1 MPDFTS
7 LAWSWNARK
16 QPVNPYAVD
25 VPAQKPSAL
34 AVWIALYEQDKSD
47 QREQAEAMSR
57 AAEEYLFSVAHCDPW
72 HYDELNDALIEKAKR
87 HAELHRVDP
96 FTLIRDDVASLP
108 GFLRKPLETRIK
120 YLEKSEDPRHLLTY
134 LNEVITPSLVRIDKV
149 RANQASLSFQAMAGR
164 DSLDQL
170 LRLAELNQREV
181 KRLSTLVAAHIDMIF
196 IQLCGEMLT
205 DELASPIVIL
215 ELYRRV
221 AAEVSRLDVIPP
233 GYEALRSKH
242 NRRNPINYELIPGA
256 LARMRCADW
265 WQRKLWQ
272 LRNEWRE
279 ELLRAACLVHR
290 HASPYVSHDI
300 LLQKREQRRKAM
312 DFFRNHDLINE
323 DGDTLSM
330 EDVVLASASNPAHRR
345 NEMMA
350 CVKGLELIAE
360 MRGDCAMFYTIT
372 CPSKYHATLMN
383 GKPNPTWDHSTVR
396 KSSDYLVDTF
406 AAFRKAMHK
415 KELRWY
421 GVRVAEPHHDGT
433 VHWHLL
439 CFMRKKHR
447 RAITELLRRFA
458 IREDRA
464 ELGNNTGA
472 RFKSK
477 LIDPRKGTPASYIAK
492 YVSKNID
499 GRGLGDTVSKETGK
513 SLRDSAEYVTA
524 WASLHRVQQFRFF
537 GIPGRQAYRELRLFA
552 SQATR
557 AMKTSKPGAPV
568 LMDPK
573 LDAVLA
579 AADVGCFATYIMKQG
594 GVLVPRKNYLI
605 HTAYE
610 PTVEPGT
617 YGDHGIR
624 IYGIWSPI
632 TGKENKICTHVHT
645 WKMVKKAPANPGA
658 ESAAQGDPVAPWTRV
673 NNCPEVKKRTNQHPG
688 SPPLMTVPDE
698 REEPEQFEIGQLTR
712 EQRKQVLGGIHTHKQ
727 QRHKSPADE
736 FEALAYS
743 ITVGDCTEYD
753 TRRAES
759 YLKAAQ
765 EIRRRE
771 QVLSPEIAGLA
782 GLVQSWAKMK
792 KVLISKPQTL
802 QLARGNEVTVLDT
815 VYRAHP
821 VTGELLVTGVDIHW
835 RKTLAKH
842 KADTLINRWRQAAR
856 EV

>member
-1 MPDFTS
+1 MTS
-7 LAWSWNARK
+7 PSFAWDWNVPLKAI
-16 QPVNPYAVD
+16 NPYALAK
-25 VPAQKPSAL
+25 PARRPSAL

-47 QREQAEAMSR
+47 QREQTEAMSR

-72 HYDELNDALIEKAKR
+72 RYDELNDALIEKAKR

-96 FTLIRDDVASLP
+96 LTLIRDDVASLP
-108 GFLRKPLETRIK
+108 GFLRKPLESRIK
-120 YLEKSEDPRHLLTY
+120 YLEKSEDPRHLPTY
-134 LNEVITPSLVRIDKV
+134 LNEVITPSLARIDKV

-170 LRLAELNQREV
+170 LRLAELNQREI

-196 IQLCGEMLT
+196 IQLCDEMLT

-513 SLRDSAEYVTA
+513 SLRDSAEHVTA

-624 IYGIWSPI
+624 IYGIWSPM
-632 TGKENKICTHVHT
+632 TGKENKICTHAHT

-658 ESAAQGDPVAPWTRV
+658 ESAAQGDPVAPWTRG
-673 NNCPEVKKRTNQHPG
+673 NNCPLNLKKGDGRGAIDTMG
-688 SPPLMTVPDE
+688 W
-698 REEPEQFEIGQLTR
+698 GQLEQDEESGPLDVSSLPTKERKAILRRLR
-712 EQRKQVLGGIHTHKQ
+712 EVCRAKNSPMNNTKMRDTSSDCVSLREFALSIGLELCESQAEHLLQGKQLRINDRMIYHTSDGALCSTNVGNYDITLRKLRSFLMVKN
-727 QRHKSPADE
+727 RSYAE
-736 FEALAYS
+736 S
-743 ITVGDCTEYD
+743 IT
-753 TRRAES
+753 R
-759 YLKAAQ
+759 
-765 EIRRRE
+765 
-771 QVLSPEIAGLA
+771 
-782 GLVQSWAKMK
+782 
-792 KVLISKPQTL
+792 
-802 QLARGNEVTVLDT
+802 N
-815 VYRAHP
+815 P
-821 VTGELLVTGVDIHW
+821 VAFYKNML
-835 RKTLAKH
+835 KTLKS
-842 KADTLINRWRQAAR
+842 KA
-856 EV
+856 

>member
-1 MPDFTS
+1 MPDSTA

-25 VPAQKPSAL
+25 VPARKPSAL

-57 AAEEYLFSVAHCDPW
+57 AAEEYLFSIAHCDPW
-72 HYDELNDALIEKAKR
+72 RYDELNDALIEKAKR

-96 FTLIRDDVASLP
+96 LTLIRDDVASLP

-120 YLEKSEDPRHLLTY
+120 YLEKSEDPRHLPTY

-164 DSLDQL
+164 DNLDQL

-196 IQLCGEMLT
+196 IQLCGEILT

-330 EDVVLASASNPAHRR
+330 EDVMLASASNPAHRR

-624 IYGIWSPI
+624 VYGIWSPI

-645 WKMVKKAPANPGA
+645 WKMVKKTPANPGA
-658 ESAAQGDPVAPWTRV
+658 ESAAQGDPVAPWTRG
-673 NNCPEVKKRTNQHPG
+673 NNCPQSSKGLEKVIVNDAEISEQLAHDEELGSLDVSSLPAKERNAVLRRLREACKVMALPANKPQLLNSSPRACSIRDFALSIGIELSESQIEHLMQGKRLRFYDRIFYATFDG
-688 SPPLMTVPDE
+688 ELRST
-698 REEPEQFEIGQLTR
+698 EPENSDIPVSNVWRTITN
-712 EQRKQVLGGIHTHKQ
+712 KNKV
-727 QRHKSPADE
+727 E
-736 FEALAYS
+736 FA
-743 ITVGDCTEYD
+743 
-753 TRRAES
+753 
-759 YLKAAQ
+759 
-765 EIRRRE
+765 EIRRDPIRHYSDMLKRIDPS
-771 QVLSPEIAGLA
+771 VCTIFF
-782 GLVQSWAKMK
+782 VK
-792 KVLISKPQTL
+792 KKYQ
-802 QLARGNEVTVLDT
+802 
-815 VYRAHP
+815 
-821 VTGELLVTGVDIHW
+821 
-835 RKTLAKH
+835 
-842 KADTLINRWRQAAR
+842 KA
-856 EV
+856 

>member
-1 MPDFTS
+1 MSDSTS

-87 HAELHRVDP
+87 HSELHRVDP
-96 FTLIRDDVASLP
+96 LTLIRDDVASLP

-120 YLEKSEDPRHLLTY
+120 YLEKSEDPLHLLTY

-513 SLRDSAEYVTA
+513 SLRDSAEHVTA

>member
-1 MPDFTS
+1 MPDSTS

-25 VPAQKPSAL
+25 VPARKPSAL

-96 FTLIRDDVASLP
+96 LTLIRDDVASLP

-120 YLEKSEDPRHLLTY
+120 YLEKSEDPRHLPTY

-300 LLQKREQRRKAM
+300 LLQKREQRRRAM

-323 DGDTLSM
+323 DGDTLNM

-513 SLRDSAEYVTA
+513 SLRDSAEHVTA

-658 ESAAQGDPVAPWTRV
+658 ESAAQGDPVAPWTRG
-673 NNCPEVKKRTNQHPG
+673 NNCPQPSKKGITDTENDIG
-688 SPPLMTVPDE
+688 VTEYFFLGEESGPLDVSKLSARERKTVIRRLHE
-698 REEPEQFEIGQLTR
+698 TCWAKTSQANEEKLL
-712 EQRKQVLGGIHTHKQ
+712 K
-727 QRHKSPADE
+727 KSP
-736 FEALAYS
+736 EACLLRDFALSIGIELGESQVAHLLQGKWLRFNDRVFYS
-743 ITVGDCTEYD
+743 THEGGLRSVPPKNSDVQIRNLWNTLKKHIKVEHPQIIRDPLGH
-753 TRRAES
+753 
-759 YLKAAQ
+759 YLNQLKKIDPETWQ
-765 EIRRRE
+765 L
-771 QVLSPEIAGLA
+771 LSG
-782 GLVQSWAKMK
+782 KMK
-792 KVLISKPQTL
+792 GGKHVL
-802 QLARGNEVTVLDT
+802 
-815 VYRAHP
+815 
-821 VTGELLVTGVDIHW
+821 
-835 RKTLAKH
+835 
-842 KADTLINRWRQAAR
+842 
-856 EV
+856 

>member
-1 MPDFTS
+1 MPDSTS

-25 VPAQKPSAL
+25 VPARKPSAL

-96 FTLIRDDVASLP
+96 LTLIRDDVASLP

-120 YLEKSEDPRHLLTY
+120 YLEKSEDPRHLPTY

-290 HASPYVSHDI
+290 HASPYVSHDV

-658 ESAAQGDPVAPWTRV
+658 ESAAQGDPVAPWTRG
-673 NNCPEVKKRTNQHPG
+673 NNCPQSSKGLEKVIVNDAEISEQLAHDEELGSLDVSSLPAKERNAVLRRLREACKIMALPVNKPQLLNSSPRACSIRDFVLSIGIELSESQIEHLMQGKRLRFYDRIFYATFDG
-688 SPPLMTVPDE
+688 ELRST
-698 REEPEQFEIGQLTR
+698 EPENSDIPVSNVWRTITN
-712 EQRKQVLGGIHTHKQ
+712 KNKV
-727 QRHKSPADE
+727 E
-736 FEALAYS
+736 FA
-743 ITVGDCTEYD
+743 
-753 TRRAES
+753 
-759 YLKAAQ
+759 
-765 EIRRRE
+765 EIRRDPIRHYSDMLKRIDPSVCTIFFE
-771 QVLSPEIAGLA
+771 
-782 GLVQSWAKMK
+782 K
-792 KVLISKPQTL
+792 KKYQ
-802 QLARGNEVTVLDT
+802 
-815 VYRAHP
+815 
-821 VTGELLVTGVDIHW
+821 
-835 RKTLAKH
+835 
-842 KADTLINRWRQAAR
+842 KA
-856 EV
+856 

>member
-1 MPDFTS
+1 MPDSTS

-25 VPAQKPSAL
+25 VPARKLSAL

-47 QREQAEAMSR
+47 QRERAEAMSR

-72 HYDELNDALIEKAKR
+72 RYDELNDALIEKAKR

-96 FTLIRDDVASLP
+96 LTLIRDDVASLP

-120 YLEKSEDPRHLLTY
+120 YVEKSEDPRHFPTY

-164 DSLDQL
+164 DSLDQH

-360 MRGDCAMFYTIT
+360 MRGDCAMLYTIT
-372 CPSKYHATLMN
+372 CPSKYHVTLMN
-383 GKPNPTWDHSTVR
+383 GKPNPT
-396 KSSDYLVDTF
+396 
-406 AAFRKAMHK
+406 
-415 KELRWY
+415 
-421 GVRVAEPHHDGT
+421 
-433 VHWHLL
+433 
-439 CFMRKKHR
+439 
-447 RAITELLRRFA
+447 
-458 IREDRA
+458 
-464 ELGNNTGA
+464 
-472 RFKSK
+472 
-477 LIDPRKGTPASYIAK
+477 
-492 YVSKNID
+492 
-499 GRGLGDTVSKETGK
+499 
-513 SLRDSAEYVTA
+513 
-524 WASLHRVQQFRFF
+524 
-537 GIPGRQAYRELRLFA
+537 
-552 SQATR
+552 
-557 AMKTSKPGAPV
+557 
-568 LMDPK
+568 
-573 LDAVLA
+573 
-579 AADVGCFATYIMKQG
+579 
-594 GVLVPRKNYLI
+594 
-605 HTAYE
+605 
-610 PTVEPGT
+610 
-617 YGDHGIR
+617 
-624 IYGIWSPI
+624 
-632 TGKENKICTHVHT
+632 
-645 WKMVKKAPANPGA
+645 
-658 ESAAQGDPVAPWTRV
+658 
-673 NNCPEVKKRTNQHPG
+673 
-688 SPPLMTVPDE
+688 
-698 REEPEQFEIGQLTR
+698 
-712 EQRKQVLGGIHTHKQ
+712 
-727 QRHKSPADE
+727 
-736 FEALAYS
+736 
-743 ITVGDCTEYD
+743 
-753 TRRAES
+753 
-759 YLKAAQ
+759 
-765 EIRRRE
+765 
-771 QVLSPEIAGLA
+771 
-782 GLVQSWAKMK
+782 
-792 KVLISKPQTL
+792 
-802 QLARGNEVTVLDT
+802 
-815 VYRAHP
+815 
-821 VTGELLVTGVDIHW
+821 
-835 RKTLAKH
+835 
-842 KADTLINRWRQAAR
+842 
-856 EV
+856 

>member
-1 MPDFTS
+1 MSDS
-7 LAWSWNARK
+7 AALAWSWNAKR
-16 QPVNPYAVD
+16 QPVNPSTTD
-25 VPAQKPSAL
+25 EPAQKPSAL
-34 AVWIALYEQDKSD
+34 AVWLALYAQDESE
-47 QREQAEAMSR
+47 QREQAEALSR
-57 AAEEYLFSVAHCDPW
+57 AAEEHLFSIAGCDPW
-72 HYDELNDALIEKAKR
+72 LRDELNNALIEKAKR
-87 HAELHRVDP
+87 HAELHRADHL
-96 FTLIRDDVASLP
+96 TLIRDDVANLP
-108 GFLRKPLETRIK
+108 DFLRKPLESRIK
-120 YLEKSEDPRHLLTY
+120 YLEKSEDQRHLPVY
-134 LNEVITPSLVRIDKV
+134 LNEVVAPSLTRIDAV
-149 RANQASLSFQAMAGR
+149 RANQMSLSFRAMAGR

-170 LRLAELNQREV
+170 LRLPELNQREV
-181 KRLSTLVAAHIDMIF
+181 KRLSTLVAAHIDVIF
-196 IQLCGEMLT
+196 IQLYDEILT
-205 DELASPIVIL
+205 DELASPVLIL
-215 ELYRRV
+215 DLYRHL
-221 AAEVSRLDVIPP
+221 ATEVLRLDVLPP
-233 GYEALRSKH
+233 AYEALRSKH
-242 NRRNPINYELIPGA
+242 NRRNPINYDLIPGA

-312 DFFRNHDLINE
+312 DFFRNYDLVNE
-323 DGDTLSM
+323 DGDTLNM

-360 MRGDCAMFYTIT
+360 MRGDCAVFYTIT

-396 KSSDYLVDTF
+396 KSSDYLVDMF

-433 VHWHLL
+433 VHWHML

-447 RAITELLRRFA
+447 RTITELLRRFA
-458 IREDRA
+458 VREDRT
-464 ELGNNTGA
+464 ELGNDTGA

-499 GRGLGDTVSKETGK
+499 GRGLGDTISKETGK
-513 SLRDSAEYVTA
+513 TLRDSAEHVTA

-552 SQATR
+552 SQAVR
-557 AMKTSKPGAPV
+557 SMKDAKPGAPV
-568 LMDPK
+568 LQDPK

-579 AADVGCFATYIMKQG
+579 AADVGCFATYITKQG

-624 IYGIWSPI
+624 IYGVWSPL

-645 WKMVKKAPANPGA
+645 WKMVKKAPANLGA
-658 ESAAQGDPVAPWTRV
+658 ESAAQGDPVAPWTRG
-673 NNCPEVKKRTNQHPG
+673 NNCPPGRKIIKKETGIATPPAEAAEPDYETGPLDPSKLPKKERQALIRRVYEGLTVTSRVKKPVFAAENNPVMAELYDFAQ
-688 SPPLMTVPDE
+688 S
-698 REEPEQFEIGQLTR
+698 
-712 EQRKQVLGGIHTHKQ
+712 LGWDQ
-727 QRHKSPADE
+727 SNLSLLVRR
-736 FEALAYS
+736 LAS
-743 ITVGDCTEYD
+743 G
-753 TRRAES
+753 
-759 YLKAAQ
+759 
-765 EIRRRE
+765 
-771 QVLSPEIAGLA
+771 
-782 GLVQSWAKMK
+782 
-792 KVLISKPQTL
+792 
-802 QLARGNEVTVLDT
+802 
-815 VYRAHP
+815 
-821 VTGELLVTGVDIHW
+821 GELSIADRRYYTYGDGRIYS
-835 RKTLAKH
+835 RKDPDSETVSE
-842 KADTLINRWRQAAR
+842 INRAFKAWEIIMRFNR
-856 EV
+856 IRSRNM

>member
-1 MPDFTS
+1 
-7 LAWSWNARK
+7 
-16 QPVNPYAVD
+16 
-25 VPAQKPSAL
+25 
-34 AVWIALYEQDKSD
+34 
-47 QREQAEAMSR
+47 
-57 AAEEYLFSVAHCDPW
+57 
-72 HYDELNDALIEKAKR
+72 
-87 HAELHRVDP
+87 
-96 FTLIRDDVASLP
+96 
-108 GFLRKPLETRIK
+108 
-120 YLEKSEDPRHLLTY
+120 
-134 LNEVITPSLVRIDKV
+134 
-149 RANQASLSFQAMAGR
+149 
-164 DSLDQL
+164 
-170 LRLAELNQREV
+170 
-181 KRLSTLVAAHIDMIF
+181 
-196 IQLCGEMLT
+196 
-205 DELASPIVIL
+205 
-215 ELYRRV
+215 
-221 AAEVSRLDVIPP
+221 
-233 GYEALRSKH
+233 
-242 NRRNPINYELIPGA
+242 
-256 LARMRCADW
+256 
-265 WQRKLWQ
+265 
-272 LRNEWRE
+272 
-279 ELLRAACLVHR
+279 
-290 HASPYVSHDI
+290 
-300 LLQKREQRRKAM
+300 
-312 DFFRNHDLINE
+312 
-323 DGDTLSM
+323 
-330 EDVVLASASNPAHRR
+330 
-345 NEMMA
+345 
-350 CVKGLELIAE
+350 
-360 MRGDCAMFYTIT
+360 
-372 CPSKYHATLMN
+372 MN

-513 SLRDSAEYVTA
+513 SLCDSAEHVTA

-617 YGDHGIR
+617 YGDHGIP

-658 ESAAQGDPVAPWTRV
+658 ESAAQGDPVAPWTRG
-673 NNCPEVKKRTNQHPG
+673 NNCPPSLPRGEK
-688 SPPLMTVPDE
+688 
-698 REEPEQFEIGQLTR
+698 EIENGW
-712 EQRKQVLGGIHTHKQ
+712 
-727 QRHKSPADE
+727 
-736 FEALAYS
+736 
-743 ITVGDCTEYD
+743 
-753 TRRAES
+753 
-759 YLKAAQ
+759 
-765 EIRRRE
+765 
-771 QVLSPEIAGLA
+771 
-782 GLVQSWAKMK
+782 GLVE
-792 KVLISKPQTL
+792 
-802 QLARGNEVTVLDT
+802 QLAQDDESKLLD
-815 VYRAHP
+815 VSK
-821 VTGELLVTGVDIHW
+821 LL
-835 RKTLAKH
+835 
-842 KADTLINRWRQAAR
+842 AR
-856 EV
+856 ERKAVIRHQSEGCRAKVIPVNNKN

>member
-1 MPDFTS
+1 MTS
-7 LAWSWNARK
+7 PSFAWDWNVPLKAI
-16 QPVNPYAVD
+16 NPYALAK
-25 VPAQKPSAL
+25 PARRPSAL

-72 HYDELNDALIEKAKR
+72 RYDELNDALIEKAKR

-96 FTLIRDDVASLP
+96 LTLIRDDVASLP
-108 GFLRKPLETRIK
+108 GFLRKPLESRIK
-120 YLEKSEDPRHLLTY
+120 YLEKSEDPRHLPTY

-170 LRLAELNQREV
+170 LRLAELNQREI

-196 IQLCGEMLT
+196 IQLCDEMLT

-513 SLRDSAEYVTA
+513 SLRDSAEHVTA

-624 IYGIWSPI
+624 IYGIWSPM
-632 TGKENKICTHVHT
+632 TGKENKICTHAHT

-658 ESAAQGDPVAPWTRV
+658 ESAAQGDPVAPWTRG
-673 NNCPEVKKRTNQHPG
+673 NNCPLNLKKGDGRGAIDTMGWRQLEQDEESGPLDMSSLPTKKRKAILRRLREVCRAKNSPMNNIKMRDTSSDCVSLREFALSIGLELCESQAEHLLQGKQLRINDRMIYHTSDGALSSTNVG
-688 SPPLMTVPDE
+688 NYDITLRKLRSFLMVKNRSYAE
-698 REEPEQFEIGQLTR
+698 
-712 EQRKQVLGGIHTHKQ
+712 
-727 QRHKSPADE
+727 
-736 FEALAYS
+736 S
-743 ITVGDCTEYD
+743 IT
-753 TRRAES
+753 R
-759 YLKAAQ
+759 
-765 EIRRRE
+765 
-771 QVLSPEIAGLA
+771 
-782 GLVQSWAKMK
+782 
-792 KVLISKPQTL
+792 
-802 QLARGNEVTVLDT
+802 N
-815 VYRAHP
+815 P
-821 VTGELLVTGVDIHW
+821 VAFYKNML
-835 RKTLAKH
+835 KTLKS
-842 KADTLINRWRQAAR
+842 KA
-856 EV
+856 

>member
-1 MPDFTS
+1 MPDSTS

-57 AAEEYLFSVAHCDPW
+57 AAEEHLFSVAHCDPW

-96 FTLIRDDVASLP
+96 LTLIRDDVASLP

-120 YLEKSEDPRHLLTY
+120 YLEKSEDPRHLPTY

-149 RANQASLSFQAMAGR
+149 RANQASLSFQTMAGR

-290 HASPYVSHDI
+290 HTSPYVSHDI

-513 SLRDSAEYVTA
+513 SLRDSAEHVTA

-658 ESAAQGDPVAPWTRV
+658 ESAAQGDPVAPWTRG
-673 NNCPEVKKRTNQHPG
+673 NNCPQSSKGSEKVAVNDAEMSEQLVQDEELGSLDVSSLPAKERNAVLRRLRETCKVKA
-688 SPPLMTVPDE
+688 SPVNKP
-698 REEPEQFEIGQLTR
+698 QL
-712 EQRKQVLGGIHTHKQ
+712 LN
-727 QRHKSPADE
+727 
-736 FEALAYS
+736 
-743 ITVGDCTEYD
+743 
-753 TRRAES
+753 
-759 YLKAAQ
+759 
-765 EIRRRE
+765 
-771 QVLSPEIAGLA
+771 LSPRASSIRDFAISIGIELCDAQVEHLRCGGRLRFKDLIIYATFDDELRTTETENSDIQIRNVWRT
-782 GLVQSWAKMK
+782 LK
-792 KVLISKPQTL
+792 KHNK
-802 QLARGNEVTVLDT
+802 
-815 VYRAHP
+815 
-821 VTGELLVTGVDIHW
+821 VD
-835 RKTLAKH
+835 LAKIVRDPIGNYMDMLREIDP
-842 KADTLINRWRQAAR
+842 DTWMILFG
-856 EV
+856 EK

>member
-1 MPDFTS
+1 MPDSTS

-25 VPAQKPSAL
+25 GPARKPSAL

-72 HYDELNDALIEKAKR
+72 HYDELNDVLIEKAKR

-96 FTLIRDDVASLP
+96 LTLIRDDVASLP

-120 YLEKSEDPRHLLTY
+120 YLEKSEDPRHLPTY

-513 SLRDSAEYVTA
+513 SLRDSAEHVTA

-658 ESAAQGDPVAPWTRV
+658 ESAAQGDPVAPWTRG
-673 NNCPEVKKRTNQHPG
+673 NNCPQSSKGSEKVAVNDAEMSEQLVQDEELGSLDVSSLPAKERNAVLRRLRETCKVKA
-688 SPPLMTVPDE
+688 SPVNKP
-698 REEPEQFEIGQLTR
+698 QL
-712 EQRKQVLGGIHTHKQ
+712 LN
-727 QRHKSPADE
+727 
-736 FEALAYS
+736 
-743 ITVGDCTEYD
+743 
-753 TRRAES
+753 
-759 YLKAAQ
+759 
-765 EIRRRE
+765 
-771 QVLSPEIAGLA
+771 LSPRASSIRDFAISIGIELCDAQVEHLRCGGRLRFKDLIIYATFDDELRTTETENSDIQIRNVWRT
-782 GLVQSWAKMK
+782 LK
-792 KVLISKPQTL
+792 KHNK
-802 QLARGNEVTVLDT
+802 
-815 VYRAHP
+815 
-821 VTGELLVTGVDIHW
+821 VD
-835 RKTLAKH
+835 LAKIVRDPIGNYMDMLREIDP
-842 KADTLINRWRQAAR
+842 DTWMILFG
-856 EV
+856 EK

>member
-1 MPDFTS
+1 MSDATA
-7 LAWSWNARK
+7 LAWNWNAKR
-16 QPVNPYAVD
+16 QPANPRTTDA
-25 VPAQKPSAL
+25 PAQKSSAL
-34 AVWIALYEQDKSD
+34 AVWLALYAQDESE
-47 QREQAEAMSR
+47 QREQAEALSR
-57 AAEEYLFSVAHCDPW
+57 AAAERFFSAEHRDPW
-72 HYDELNDALIEKAKR
+72 FRDEQNNALIEKAKR
-87 HAELHRVDP
+87 HAELHRANP
-96 FTLIRDDVASLP
+96 LTLIRDNVASLP
-108 GFLRKPLETRIK
+108 DFLRKPMESRIK
-120 YLEKSEDPRHLLTY
+120 FLEKSEDPRHLPAYLTD
-134 LNEVITPSLVRIDKV
+134 VVAPSLARIDAV
-149 RANQASLSFQAMAGR
+149 RANQASLSFRAMAGR

-170 LRLAELNQREV
+170 LRLPELNQRDV

-196 IQLCGEMLT
+196 IQLCDEMLT
-205 DELASPIVIL
+205 DEMASPVVIL
-215 ELYRRV
+215 DLYRRV
-221 AAEVSRLDVIPP
+221 AAEVLRLDVIPP
-233 GYEALRSKH
+233 GYEALRCKH
-242 NRRNPINYELIPGA
+242 NRRKPKAVNYDLIPGA

-272 LRNEWRE
+272 LRNEWHE
-279 ELLRAACLVHR
+279 ELLRAACFVHR
-290 HASPYVSHDI
+290 HASPYVSNDI

-312 DFFRNHDLINE
+312 DFFRNYDLINE

-383 GKPNPTWDHSTVR
+383 GKPNPTWDRSTVR

-406 AAFRKAMHK
+406 AAFRKEMHK

-447 RAITELLRRFA
+447 RTITELLRRFA

-464 ELGNNTGA
+464 ELGDDTGA

-499 GRGLGDTVSKETGK
+499 GRGLGDTISKETGK
-513 SLRDSAEYVTA
+513 SLRDSAEHVTA

-557 AMKTSKPGAPV
+557 AMKDAKPGAPV
-568 LMDPK
+568 LQDPK

-579 AADVGCFATYIMKQG
+579 AADVGCFATYITKQG

-610 PTVEPGT
+610 PAVEPGT

-624 IYGIWSPI
+624 IYGVWSPL

-645 WKMVKKAPANPGA
+645 WKMVKKSPANLGA
-658 ESAAQGDPVAPWTRV
+658 ESAAQGDPVAPWTRG
-673 NNCPEVKKRTNQHPG
+673 NNCPLDQKITRKGTEIAT
-688 SPPLMTVPDE
+688 PLLEAVVPDDETGLLDPSKLPWKERQALFRRIRDELTVPPKVQKPVFAPENSPAVAELYDFARSLGWNE
-698 REEPEQFEIGQLTR
+698 NNLSLLARRLAVGGELSIAGRRYCTHGDGRIYSRKESLEELSLAHKVREILRRFNLICD
-712 EQRKQVLGGIHTHKQ
+712 
-727 QRHKSPADE
+727 HKS
-736 FEALAYS
+736 
-743 ITVGDCTEYD
+743 
-753 TRRAES
+753 
-759 YLKAAQ
+759 
-765 EIRRRE
+765 
-771 QVLSPEIAGLA
+771 
-782 GLVQSWAKMK
+782 
-792 KVLISKPQTL
+792 
-802 QLARGNEVTVLDT
+802 
-815 VYRAHP
+815 
-821 VTGELLVTGVDIHW
+821 GE
-835 RKTLAKH
+835 RC
-842 KADTLINRWRQAAR
+842 
-856 EV
+856 

>member
-1 MPDFTS
+1 MPDSTS

-25 VPAQKPSAL
+25 VPARKPSAL

-96 FTLIRDDVASLP
+96 LTLIRDDVASLP

-120 YLEKSEDPRHLLTY
+120 YLEKSEDPRHLPTY

-196 IQLCGEMLT
+196 IQFCGEMLT

-513 SLRDSAEYVTA
+513 SLRDSAEHVTA

-632 TGKENKICTHVHT
+632 IGKENKICTHVHT

-658 ESAAQGDPVAPWTRV
+658 ESAAQGDPVAPWTRG
-673 NNCPEVKKRTNQHPG
+673 NNCPQSSKG
-688 SPPLMTVPDE
+688 SEKVAVNDAEMSEQLVQDE
-698 REEPEQFEIGQLTR
+698 ELGSLDVSSLPAKERNAVLRRLRETCKVRASPVNKPQL
-712 EQRKQVLGGIHTHKQ
+712 LN
-727 QRHKSPADE
+727 
-736 FEALAYS
+736 
-743 ITVGDCTEYD
+743 
-753 TRRAES
+753 
-759 YLKAAQ
+759 
-765 EIRRRE
+765 
-771 QVLSPEIAGLA
+771 LSPRASSIRDFAISIGIELCDAQVEHLRCGGRLRFKDLIIYATFDDELRTTETENSDIQIRNVWRT
-782 GLVQSWAKMK
+782 LK
-792 KVLISKPQTL
+792 KHNK
-802 QLARGNEVTVLDT
+802 
-815 VYRAHP
+815 
-821 VTGELLVTGVDIHW
+821 VD
-835 RKTLAKH
+835 LAKIVRDPIGNYMDMLREIDP
-842 KADTLINRWRQAAR
+842 DTWMILFG
-856 EV
+856 EK

>member
-1 MPDFTS
+1 MTS
-7 LAWSWNARK
+7 PSFAWDWNVPLKAI
-16 QPVNPYAVD
+16 NPYALAK
-25 VPAQKPSAL
+25 PARRPSAL

-72 HYDELNDALIEKAKR
+72 RYDELNDALIEKAKR

-96 FTLIRDDVASLP
+96 LTLIRDDVASLP
-108 GFLRKPLETRIK
+108 GFLRKPLESRIK
-120 YLEKSEDPRHLLTY
+120 YLEKSEDPRHLPTY

-170 LRLAELNQREV
+170 LRLAELNQREI

-196 IQLCGEMLT
+196 IQLCDEMLT

-439 CFMRKKHR
+439 CFMRKKNR

-645 WKMVKKAPANPGA
+645 WKRVKKAPANPGA
-658 ESAAQGDPVAPWTRV
+658 ESAAQGDPVAPWTRG
-673 NNCPEVKKRTNQHPG
+673 NNCPLNLKKGDGRGAIDTMGWGQLEQDEESGPLDMSSLPTKKRKAILRRLREVCRAKNSPMNNIKMRDTSSDCVSLREFALSIGLELCESQAEHLLQGKQLRINDRMIYHTSDGALSSTNVG
-688 SPPLMTVPDE
+688 NYDITLRKLRSFLMVKNRSYAE
-698 REEPEQFEIGQLTR
+698 
-712 EQRKQVLGGIHTHKQ
+712 
-727 QRHKSPADE
+727 
-736 FEALAYS
+736 S
-743 ITVGDCTEYD
+743 IT
-753 TRRAES
+753 R
-759 YLKAAQ
+759 
-765 EIRRRE
+765 
-771 QVLSPEIAGLA
+771 
-782 GLVQSWAKMK
+782 
-792 KVLISKPQTL
+792 
-802 QLARGNEVTVLDT
+802 N
-815 VYRAHP
+815 P
-821 VTGELLVTGVDIHW
+821 VAFYKNML
-835 RKTLAKH
+835 KTLKS
-842 KADTLINRWRQAAR
+842 KA
-856 EV
+856 

>member
-1 MPDFTS
+1 MTS
-7 LAWSWNARK
+7 PSFAWDWNVPLKAI
-16 QPVNPYAVD
+16 NPYALAK
-25 VPAQKPSAL
+25 PARRPSAL

-72 HYDELNDALIEKAKR
+72 RYDELNDALIEKAKR

-96 FTLIRDDVASLP
+96 LTLIRDDVASLP
-108 GFLRKPLETRIK
+108 GFLRKPLESRIK
-120 YLEKSEDPRHLLTY
+120 YLEKSEDPRHLPTY

-170 LRLAELNQREV
+170 LRLAELNQREI

-196 IQLCGEMLT
+196 IQLCDEMLT

-513 SLRDSAEYVTA
+513 SLRDSAEHVTA

-624 IYGIWSPI
+624 IYGIWSPM
-632 TGKENKICTHVHT
+632 TGKENKICTHAHT

-658 ESAAQGDPVAPWTRV
+658 ESAAQGDPVAPWTRG
-673 NNCPEVKKRTNQHPG
+673 NNCPQSSKGLEKVIVNDAEISEQLVHDEELGSLDVSSLPAKERNAVLRYLREACKVKALPVNKPQLLNSSPRACSIRDFALSIGIELSESQIEHLMQGKRLRFYDRIFYATLDG
-688 SPPLMTVPDE
+688 ELRST
-698 REEPEQFEIGQLTR
+698 EPENSDIQIRNVWRTLKKHNKVELSKIVRDPIGNYMDML
-712 EQRKQVLGGIHTHKQ
+712 RKID
-727 QRHKSPADE
+727 P
-736 FEALAYS
+736 
-743 ITVGDCTEYD
+743 D
-753 TRRAES
+753 TWVI
-759 YLKAAQ
+759 L
-765 EIRRRE
+765 
-771 QVLSPEIAGLA
+771 
-782 GLVQSWAKMK
+782 
-792 KVLISKPQTL
+792 
-802 QLARGNEVTVLDT
+802 
-815 VYRAHP
+815 
-821 VTGELLVTGVDIHW
+821 
-835 RKTLAKH
+835 LAKNEG
-842 KADTLINRWRQAAR
+842 KK
-856 EV
+856 

>member
-1 MPDFTS
+1 MTS
-7 LAWSWNARK
+7 PSFAWDWNVPLKAI
-16 QPVNPYAVD
+16 NPYALAK
-25 VPAQKPSAL
+25 PARRPSAL

-72 HYDELNDALIEKAKR
+72 RYDELNDALIEKAKR

-96 FTLIRDDVASLP
+96 LTLIRDDVASLP
-108 GFLRKPLETRIK
+108 GFLRKPLESRIK
-120 YLEKSEDPRHLLTY
+120 YLEKSEDPRHLPTY

-170 LRLAELNQREV
+170 LRLAELNQREI

-196 IQLCGEMLT
+196 IQLCDEMLT

-513 SLRDSAEYVTA
+513 SLRDSAEHVTA

-624 IYGIWSPI
+624 IYGIWSPM
-632 TGKENKICTHVHT
+632 TGKENKICTHAHT

-658 ESAAQGDPVAPWTRV
+658 ESAAQGDPVAPWTRG
-673 NNCPEVKKRTNQHPG
+673 NNCPLNLKKGDGRRAIDTMG
-688 SPPLMTVPDE
+688 W
-698 REEPEQFEIGQLTR
+698 GQLEQDEESGPLDVSSLPTKERKAILRRLREVCRAKNSPMNNTKTR
-712 EQRKQVLGGIHTHKQ
+712 DTSSDCVSLREFALSIGLELCESQAEHLLQGKQLRINDRMIYHTSDGALSSTNVGNYDITLRKLRSFLMVKN
-727 QRHKSPADE
+727 RSYAE
-736 FEALAYS
+736 S
-743 ITVGDCTEYD
+743 IT
-753 TRRAES
+753 R
-759 YLKAAQ
+759 
-765 EIRRRE
+765 
-771 QVLSPEIAGLA
+771 
-782 GLVQSWAKMK
+782 
-792 KVLISKPQTL
+792 
-802 QLARGNEVTVLDT
+802 N
-815 VYRAHP
+815 P
-821 VTGELLVTGVDIHW
+821 VAFYKNML
-835 RKTLAKH
+835 KTLKS
-842 KADTLINRWRQAAR
+842 KA
-856 EV
+856 

>member
-1 MPDFTS
+1 MPDSTS

-25 VPAQKPSAL
+25 VPARKPSAL
-34 AVWIALYEQDKSD
+34 SVWIALYEQDKSD

-96 FTLIRDDVASLP
+96 LTLIRDDVASLP

-120 YLEKSEDPRHLLTY
+120 YLEKSEDPRHLPTY

-658 ESAAQGDPVAPWTRV
+658 ESAAQGDPVAPWTRG
-673 NNCPEVKKRTNQHPG
+673 NNCPLNLKKGDGRRAIDTMG
-688 SPPLMTVPDE
+688 W
-698 REEPEQFEIGQLTR
+698 GQLEQDEESGPLDVSSLPTKERKAILRRLR
-712 EQRKQVLGGIHTHKQ
+712 EVCRAKNSPMNNTKMRDTSSDCVSLREFALSIGLELCESQAEHLLQGKQLRINDRMIYHTSDGALSSTNVGNYDITLRKLRSFLMVKN
-727 QRHKSPADE
+727 RSYAE
-736 FEALAYS
+736 S
-743 ITVGDCTEYD
+743 IT
-753 TRRAES
+753 R
-759 YLKAAQ
+759 
-765 EIRRRE
+765 
-771 QVLSPEIAGLA
+771 
-782 GLVQSWAKMK
+782 
-792 KVLISKPQTL
+792 
-802 QLARGNEVTVLDT
+802 N
-815 VYRAHP
+815 P
-821 VTGELLVTGVDIHW
+821 VAFYKNML
-835 RKTLAKH
+835 KTLKS
-842 KADTLINRWRQAAR
+842 KA
-856 EV
+856 